1 MPAAS
6 SAKGLILRTLR
17 LGAIA
22 ALLIS
27 GPALM
32 AASCD
37 GDSATDKSV
46 PTSVTQPVAR
56 PIQATYTIE
65 AGVNGEIFPAFANFA
80 SLQRP
85 NDRNTGTISVEISN
99 PTAELVRQRLIV
111 QVPGWSDPEIQ
122 TIEVGAGESKKFLFA
137 PSFLPRFYSNTEIA
151 AATAL
156 VTATDMSGKL
166 ASEYTVPVRLRSV
179 DDMYWGDG
187 FKFGRYIAS
196 WVTPH
201 DPDVEELLARAKE
214 FVPGRR
220 LPGYEPW
227 KTPVEQEQSTTE
239 QAKAIYRALQEKGLS
254 YVKSSITFGARTDVS
269 ERIRMPHESLRSVSA
284 NCIDGVVMYASMFEN
299 LAMDPVIILIPG
311 HALVGVRLTE
321 RNNKYLYI
329 DTVLTGRDSFES
341 AVRAANDALA
351 RYAPLQVTRI
361 SVSEARDAGVFPMPN
376 PAVATN
382 VALQATTQAQR

>member
-1 MPAAS
+1 M
-6 SAKGLILRTLR
+6 LRTF
-17 LGAIA
+17 IA
-22 ALLIS
+22 AVLVAIV
-27 GPALM
+27 PALI
-32 AASCD
+32 AAD
-37 GDSATDKSV
+37 GDSAADKSV
-46 PTSVTQPVAR
+46 PRSVVQPANR
-56 PIQATYTIE
+56 PMEPTYTIE

-80 SLQRP
+80 SLQP
-85 NDRNTGTISVEISN
+85 PTDRNTGTISVEISN
-99 PTAELVRQRLIV
+99 PTADELNERLIV

-122 TIEVGAGESKKFLFA
+122 TVEIGAGETRKFLFA
-137 PSFLPRFYSNTEIA
+137 PSFLPRLYSNTEIA

-156 VTATDMSGKL
+156 VTAVNMGGK
-166 ASEYTVPVRLRSV
+166 AVFESTIPVRLRSV

-220 LPGYEPW
+220 LPGYETW
-227 KTPVEQEQSTTE
+227 KTPAEQEQSTSD

-311 HALVGVRLTE
+311 HALVGVRTME
-321 RNNKYLYI
+321 RSNKYLYI
-329 DTVLTGRDSFES
+329 DTVLTGRDSFEN
-341 AVRAANDALA
+341 AVHAANDALA
-351 RYAPLQVTRI
+351 RYAPSQITRI
-361 SVSEARDAGVFPMPN
+361 SVSDARQAGVFPMPN
-376 PAVATN
+376 PAVANN
-382 VALQATTQAQR
+382 VTLTAQVPSGNQQ

>member
-1 MPAAS
+1 
-6 SAKGLILRTLR
+6 LR
-17 LGAIA
+17 
-22 ALLIS
+22 
-27 GPALM
+27 
-32 AASCD
+32 
-37 GDSATDKSV
+37 
-46 PTSVTQPVAR
+46 
-56 PIQATYTIE
+56 E
-65 AGVNGEIFPAFANFA
+65 
-80 SLQRP
+80 
-85 NDRNTGTISVEISN
+85 
-99 PTAELVRQRLIV
+99 RLIV

-122 TIEVGAGESKKFLFA
+122 TVEVGAGETTKFLFA
-137 PSFLPRFYSNTEIA
+137 PSFLPRFYANTEIA

-156 VTATDMSGKL
+156 VTATDMSGKV
-166 ASEYTVPVRLRSV
+166 AYETTVPVRLRSV

-227 KTPVEQEQSTTE
+227 KTPAEQEQSTAD

-299 LAMDPVIILIPG
+299 LAMDPVIVLIPG

-321 RNNKYLYI
+321 RSNKYLYI
-329 DTVLTGRDSFES
+329 DTVLTGRDSFEN

-351 RYAPLQVTRI
+351 RYAPSQITRI
-361 SVSEARDAGVFPMPN
+361 SVSEAREAGVFPMPN
-376 PAVATN
+376 PAVAAN
-382 VALQATTQAQR
+382 VTLQATTQSTAQR

>member
-1 MPAAS
+1 MPR
-6 SAKGLILRTLR
+6 ITL
-17 LGAIA
+17 AV
-22 ALLIS
+22 ALVVL
-27 GPALM
+27 GPALF
-32 AASCD
+32 AAD
-37 GDSATDKSV
+37 GDSVADKSV
-46 PTSVTQPVAR
+46 PHSVVQPANR
-56 PIQATYTIE
+56 QIEPTYTIE

-85 NDRNTGTISVEISN
+85 ADRNTGTISVEISN
-99 PTAELVRQRLIV
+99 PTADELNERLIV

-122 TIEVGAGESKKFLFA
+122 TVEVGAGETRKFLFA
-137 PSFLPRFYSNTEIA
+137 PSFLPRLYSNTEIA

-156 VTATDMSGKL
+156 VTAVNMGGKTIF
-166 ASEYTVPVRLRSV
+166 ENTIPVRLRSV

-220 LPGYEPW
+220 LPGYETW
-227 KTPVEQEQSTTE
+227 KTPAEQEQSTSE

-299 LAMDPVIILIPG
+299 LAMDPVIVLIPG
-311 HALVGVRLTE
+311 HALVGVRTME
-321 RNNKYLYI
+321 RSNKYLYI
-329 DTVLTGRDSFES
+329 DTVLTGRDSYEN
-341 AVRAANDALA
+341 AVKAANDALA
-351 RYAPLQVTRI
+351 RYAPSQITRI
-361 SVSEARDAGVFPMPN
+361 SVSEARQAGVFPMPN
-376 PAVATN
+376 PAVANN
-382 VALQATTQAQR
+382 VTLTAQAPAQQ